1 MNRRTFLKDSAL
13 LATSVAAPGR
23 LFAGSPDLLAD
34 GKRRVLVAVEL
45 VGGCD
50 GLNSVVPFAMDDY
63 YAARPALAIPPSR
76 VLKLTDTLGLHP
88 AMAPLREL
96 YDDGK
101 AAVILGIGYPRPS
114 RSHRTA
120 RSIWYRGD
128 PNSREPALTQGSF
141 RLDGAPPDSWPALSG
156 IVGDDSISIVPAER
170 LETGG
175 TSAGE
180 YPDTAFAAQLRAVA
194 RAVRSG
200 HPARVYHLRHPG
212 FDTHRNQVELG
223 DSTRGAHSRLLETLS
238 SGVRAFIDDTRSL
251 LTDQEVLLMTFS
263 EFGRRLRENACA
275 GTDHGTANVM
285 FFVGATV
292 RPGFHGVHPGL
303 GKDETD
309 VVGDM
314 VPTVDFRRVYATVT
328 KWLGTAPEARWRE
341 SWEPLTFL

>member
-23 LFAGSPDLLAD
+23 LFAGSPDLSTED
-34 GKRRVLVAVEL
+34 KRRALVAVEL

-50 GLNSVVPFAMDDY
+50 GLNSVIPYARDDY
-63 YAARPALAIPPSR
+63 YAARPTLALPPSQ

-88 AMAPLREL
+88 AMAALREL
-96 YDDGK
+96 YDDEK
-101 AAVILGIGYPRPS
+101 AAIVLGIGYPRPS
-114 RSHRTA
+114 RCHRTA
-120 RSIWYRGD
+120 RSIWYTGD
-128 PNSREPALTQGSF
+128 PEPRDPALTQGSL
-141 RLDGAPPDSWPALSG
+141 RLDAGSPESWPALLG
-156 IVGDDSISIVPAER
+156 MEGDGSIATVPAER

-175 TSAGE
+175 TTAGE

-194 RAVRSG
+194 RAIRSG
-200 HPARVYHLRHPG
+200 HPARVFHLRHSG

-223 DSTRGAHSRLLETLS
+223 DSTRGAHSHLLETLS
-238 SGVRAFIDDTRSL
+238 SGVKAFIDDTRSL
-251 LTDQEVLLMTFS
+251 VMDREVLLMTFS

-309 VVGDM
+309 IVGDM
-314 VPTVDFRRVYATVT
+314 VSTLDFRRVYATVT
-328 KWLGTAPEARWRE
+328 NWLRTAPETRWKE
-341 SWEPLTFL
+341 SWEPLAFL